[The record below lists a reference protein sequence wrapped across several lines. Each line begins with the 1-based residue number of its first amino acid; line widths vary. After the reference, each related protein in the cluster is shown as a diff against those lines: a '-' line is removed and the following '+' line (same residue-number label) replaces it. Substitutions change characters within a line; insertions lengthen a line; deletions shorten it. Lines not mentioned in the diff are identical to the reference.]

1 MKPVVVL
8 IHGIFDK
15 GSIFK
20 SMVKH
25 LEGIGC
31 ETVCPDLMPNDGS
44 ESLEVLAGHVS
55 NQVDHLFEQKRRIF
69 LVGFSMG
76 GLICRYFMQMLGG
89 SEKVER
95 WVTISA
101 PHNGTWAASL
111 FWGKGVEE
119 MRRGSVFLQKLN
131 ASLEPIKHV
140 PIMSLWTP
148 YDLMILP
155 ATSSVLPFGENIS
168 VECIAH
174 PLMNSNKEVIRR
186 VGDFLLNDSI
196 DR

>member
-8 IHGIFDK
+8 VHGIFDK

-20 SMVKH
+20 SLASH
-25 LEGIGC
+25 LENLGF
-31 ETVCPDLMPNDGS
+31 ETVCPDLIPNDGS
-44 ESLEVLAGHVS
+44 ESLMVLAGHVR
-55 NQVDHLFEQKRRIF
+55 DHVEHVVRTNRRVF

-76 GLICRYFMQMLGG
+76 GLICRYFMQVLGG
-89 SEKVER
+89 VEKVER

-101 PHNGTWAASL
+101 PHNGTWTASL
-111 FWGKGVEE
+111 FWGRGVEE
-119 MRRGSVFLQKLN
+119 MRRESTFLRKLN
-131 ASLEPIKHV
+131 ASADAVQHV
-140 PIMSLWTP
+140 PFMSLWTP

-168 VECIAH
+168 VDCMAH

-186 VGDFLLNDSI
+186 VGDFLTSHSLD
-196 DR
+196 